1 MIHVCLHHIPLPW
14 GGSAILLP
22 VPPHLSHPR
31 SPCSL
36 PGPLPAPSVPAGESE
51 LLALSAKG
59 RLVSCGLC
67 SPEEPDVELTP
78 AEIGRR
84 IKELLSGIGDTSE
97 R

>member
-1 MIHVCLHHIPLPW
+1 MVIHVCLHHIPLPW

-22 VPPHLSHPR
+22 PQPSRKPLLPSW
-31 SPCSL
+31 SL
-36 PGPLPAPSVPAGESE
+36 IAPSVPAGESE

>member
-1 MIHVCLHHIPLPW
+1 M
-14 GGSAILLP
+14 
-22 VPPHLSHPR
+22 
-31 SPCSL
+31 
-36 PGPLPAPSVPAGESE
+36 PAGESE

-97 R
+97 RYRWHRAGGCAGHGQ

>member
-1 MIHVCLHHIPLPW
+1 M
-14 GGSAILLP
+14 
-22 VPPHLSHPR
+22 
-31 SPCSL
+31 
-36 PGPLPAPSVPAGESE
+36 PAGESE